1 MSAARDGPKIP
12 NWTRQQSACS
22 FNYLADLVT
31 NQLDKQTELSP
42 EFNNKYENRRHAT
55 VRAQGAPAF
64 GYESCSLLKHWFQS
78 QGERTNSPVED
89 GRELLEIAI
98 RGQHISLRYCYGGW
112 AGVVED
118 VPITQIVT

>member
-12 NWTRQQSACS
+12 NWTRQLSTCS

-42 EFNNKYENRRHAT
+42 EFNNIYENRRHAT
-55 VRAQGAPAF
+55 VRAQGAPTF
-64 GYESCSLLKHWFQS
+64 GCESCSLLKHWFQS
-78 QGERTNSPVED
+78 PGERTNSPVED

-98 RGQHISLRYCYGGW
+98 RGQRISLRYCYGGW
-112 AGVVED
+112 AGCAED
-118 VPITQIVT
+118 VSIT